1 MTFNDLNL
9 HPDIIKAIEEHDY
22 QKPTS
27 IQKQA
32 IPALLSGKDLLG
44 CAKTGTGKTAA
55 FALPIV
61 QKLLEKQVEYVGSK
75 HIRALILAP
84 TRELAIQIGENIE
97 SYARYT
103 ELPVGVLFGGI
114 TPKRHIKVIKREP
127 DIIVATPGRF
137 LDFIQ
142 QGHINADTI

>member
-44 CAKTGTGKTAA
+44 CAKTGTGKR
-55 FALPIV
+55 
-61 QKLLEKQVEYVGSK
+61 QLLHYQ
-75 HIRALILAP
+75 
-84 TRELAIQIGENIE
+84 
-97 SYARYT
+97 SYKN
-103 ELPVGVLFGGI
+103 F
-114 TPKRHIKVIKREP
+114 
-127 DIIVATPGRF
+127 
-137 LDFIQ
+137 
-142 QGHINADTI
+142 